1 MKVSMKTDYGLRALT
16 YLAQRYGQG
25 SVQSSDI
32 AAHQAI
38 PEPYLD
44 QLLTTLRKAGF
55 INSRRGPQG
64 GHVLARTPDEIAV
77 GEVVLALEGSLAPL
91 SCLEEQTGCFQG
103 GGCAQREM
111 WQAVQQATEAVLNAT
126 TIGELAKRQ
135 LSRQQRAMYSI

>member
-1 MKVSMKTDYGLRALT
+1 MKISMKTDYGLRALT

-25 SVQSSDI
+25 PTQSNDI
-32 AAHQAI
+32 ALHEVI

-77 GEVVLALEGSLAPL
+77 GEVVLALEGSLTPL
-91 SCLEEQTGCFQG
+91 SCMEEPMGCSQTGN
-103 GGCAQREM
+103 CAQREM
-111 WQAVQQATEAVLNAT
+111 WEAVQKATEAVLNST
-126 TIGELAKRQ
+126 TVGDLAKRQ
-135 LSRQQRAMYSI
+135 INRQQRAMYYI